1 MAYSIPHRAVSRIL
15 ERVGRA
21 TVRGL
26 EEVGTCAVLAGE
38 SLFWLFYG
46 PFVGQPVRAEAVL
59 RRMMEVGIHAIP
71 IIAVLSA
78 AIGAVL
84 AMQGII
90 SLKPLGA
97 ESRVIFGIAKGAVRE
112 FAPLI
117 TGILIAGRSGSAL
130 AARIGTM
137 KINQELDALEVM
149 GIRPE
154 RFLVAPAL
162 LAMLVMVPAL
172 TIFSGLTAMYAGG
185 LYVGIDLGISM
196 RAYVAGL
203 LEALNV
209 GDVLHGFFKSIAFG
223 ILIAVIGVMNGA
235 RVEGGAEGVGQATT
249 RAVVQAISA
258 IIVTDMLFVLVAS
271 LTR

>member
-1 MAYSIPHRAVSRIL
+1 M
-15 ERVGRA
+15 
-21 TVRGL
+21 
-26 EEVGTCAVLAGE
+26 
-38 SLFWLFYG
+38 
-46 PFVGQPVRAEAVL
+46 
-59 RRMMEVGIHAIP
+59 
-71 IIAVLSA
+71 LSG

-97 ESRVIFGIAKGAVRE
+97 ESRVIFGIAKGVVRE

-137 KINQELDALEVM
+137 KINQEIDALEVM

-162 LAMLVMVPAL
+162 FAMLVMVPAL
-172 TIFSGLTAMYAGG
+172 TIFSGLAGIYAGS
-185 LYVGIDLGISM
+185 LYVGIDLSISM
-196 RAYVAGL
+196 DAYMADIAD
-203 LEALNV
+203 ALNV
-209 GDVLHGFFKSIAFG
+209 GDVLHGFTKSIAFG
-223 ILIAVIGVMNGA
+223 LLIAVIGVMNGA
-235 RVEGGAEGVGQATT
+235 RVEGGAEGVGKATT

-258 IIVTDMLFVLVAS
+258 IIITDMLFVLVSS
-271 LTR
+271 LTQLGSGWDERTADAFRRRRPVPGAPQGHRGQTTWSPTTAPG

>member
-1 MAYSIPHRAVSRIL
+1 MILRDLNAGLRRVL
-15 ERVGRA
+15 ERTGRA
-21 TVRGL
+21 AVRGV
-26 EEVGTCAVLAGE
+26 EEAGYCAVLAGE
-38 SLFWLFYG
+38 SVFWLLYG
-46 PFVGQPVRAEAVL
+46 PVLKQPVRVAAVAGQ
-59 RRMMEVGIHAIP
+59 MMEVGIRAIP

-97 ESRVIFGIAKGAVRE
+97 ESRVIFGIAKGVVRE

-137 KINQELDALEVM
+137 KISQELDALSVM

-162 LAMLVMVPAL
+162 FAMLVMVPAL
-172 TIFSGLTAMYAGG
+172 TIFSGLAGIFAGG
-185 LYVGIDLGISM
+185 LYVGIALSISM
-196 RAYVAGL
+196 LAYIADIVD
-203 LEALNV
+203 ALNV
-209 GDVLHGFFKSIAFG
+209 GDVLHGFSKSIAFG
-223 ILIAVIGVMNGA
+223 VLIAVIGVMNGA
-235 RVEGGAEGVGQATT
+235 RVEGGAEGVGKATT
-249 RAVVQAISA
+249 RSVVQAISA
-258 IIVTDMLFVLVAS
+258 IIITDMLFVLVSS